1 MQILALIYHDVSPPE
16 KRRETGF
23 QGPGPDHYKL
33 TPEAFRAQLAA
44 LPDDVVLTFDDGGAS
59 ALDTVAPILAEAGRK
74 GRFFIVTSRI
84 GTTGF
89 LSAAGCRELHEA
101 GHLVGSHTVSHEPMT
116 SMDDGRIRDEW
127 ARSKEALEQILG
139 APVTAGSV
147 PRGFYSRRVGRI
159 AIAAGYDTLFTSEP
173 RTRPRQLAGGTVY
186 GRFSVHEGTALAH
199 VAALGRRSRR
209 AIVHDAAAWNARKA
223 AKRALGPVYERLRTT
238 RLASGRP

>member
-1 MQILALIYHDVSPPE
+1 LG
-16 KRRETGF
+16 RR
-23 QGPGPDHYKL
+23 L
-33 TPEAFRAQLAA
+33 TLVACLFALAA
-44 LPDDVVLTFDDGGAS
+44 GNAQAAGYTKADTTFFMDDGT
-59 ALDTVAPILAEAGRK
+59 ALAGTLY
-74 GRFFIVTSRI
+74 VPA
-84 GTTGF
+84 GTPP
-89 LSAAGCRELHEA
+89 AAGCRELHEA